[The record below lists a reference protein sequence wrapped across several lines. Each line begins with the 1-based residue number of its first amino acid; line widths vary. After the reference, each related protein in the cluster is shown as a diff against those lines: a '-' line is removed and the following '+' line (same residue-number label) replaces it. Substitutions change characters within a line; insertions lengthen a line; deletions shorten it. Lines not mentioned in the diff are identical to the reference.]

1 MGIRRLLDLSQWND
15 SYSAVQI
22 ALALQWG
29 MNDLPMSTVLSYFE
43 QKAVVELLT
52 LLSRH
57 AHDLQVLVILNQ
69 YIISKS
75 VATWDHP

>member
-29 MNDLPMSTVLSYFE
+29 MNGLPMSTVLSYFE

-52 LLSRH
+52 L
-57 AHDLQVLVILNQ
+57 
-69 YIISKS
+69 
-75 VATWDHP
+75 